1 MSDSI
6 FLKVCS
12 RSRFVGFYWSV
23 GKVKLE
29 VEVNLKIQNILFL
42 AGSRLTNFVGIISQ
56 GLRIA
61 PPEAPATGYMVISL
75 SLSLC
80 IRIFIFTCTCDI
92 LTYFSARLTFFILLC
107 SLAKGF
113 TLLTLSVRVLS
124 IALLIRKI
132 LLA

>member
-1 MSDSI
+1 M
-6 FLKVCS
+6 
-12 RSRFVGFYWSV
+12 GFYWSV

-29 VEVNLKIQNILFL
+29 VEVNLKILNILFL

-80 IRIFIFTCTCDI
+80 AYVYLYLHAHVI
-92 LTYFSARLTFFILLC
+92 Y
-107 SLAKGF
+107 
-113 TLLTLSVRVLS
+113 
-124 IALLIRKI
+124 
-132 LLA
+132 

>member
-80 IRIFIFTCTCDI
+80 VCVCVHMCIYI
-92 LTYFSARLTFFILLC
+92 YMHM
-107 SLAKGF
+107 
-113 TLLTLSVRVLS
+113 
-124 IALLIRKI
+124 
-132 LLA
+132 

>member
-29 VEVNLKIQNILFL
+29 VEVNLKILNILFF

-75 SLSLC
+75 SLSLSVH
-80 IRIFIFTCTCDI
+80 
-92 LTYFSARLTFFILLC
+92 TYIY
-107 SLAKGF
+107 
-113 TLLTLSVRVLS
+113 
-124 IALLIRKI
+124 IYMHM
-132 LLA
+132 

>member
-29 VEVNLKIQNILFL
+29 VEVNLKILNILFL

-80 IRIFIFTCTCDI
+80 AYVYLYLHAHVI
-92 LTYFSARLTFFILLC
+92 Y
-107 SLAKGF
+107 
-113 TLLTLSVRVLS
+113 
-124 IALLIRKI
+124 
-132 LLA
+132 